1 MNVAT
6 QRRSDL
12 STIAPDRSA
21 ARMPGTGPLRRSSGP
36 LRNQAI
42 VGKSRIGA
50 TLHRCERPVFVLH
63 TNHFPVAGTLDQAQ
77 TFLFTLSSATQ
88 QYEPPS
94 NTAKSSLKLIPKRDI
109 HAEPLQDHQ
118 HLGGSL
124 RGHPQYRALPHAQWR
139 GHSKIFSTRICRRT
153 EETLP

>member
-36 LRNQAI
+36 VRNQAI

-50 TLHRCERPVFVLH
+50 TLHRCERSVFLLH
-63 TNHFPVAGTLDQAQ
+63 SHHFPVAGTLDHAQ
-77 TFLFTLSSATQ
+77 TLLHQ
-88 QYEPPS
+88 QSDPQP
-94 NTAKSSLKLIPKRDI
+94 NKAKSSLSLSPKRDI
-109 HAEPLQDHQ
+109 HAEPVHDQACFSD
-118 HLGGSL
+118 
-124 RGHPQYRALPHAQWR
+124 QYWDFHWR
-139 GHSKIFSTRICRRT
+139 LAI
-153 EETLP
+153 EEVGYSAYSNNK